1 MSTERRQRASVGQ
14 SLAINRLLGSI
25 IVSSC
30 DAEEPGGLGETE
42 EGSGEQHH
50 LSARFLQRPPR
61 RRPLHFVSTAAQF
74 HLHPRL
80 VGETSELLGKLTI

>member
-1 MSTERRQRASVGQ
+1 MERRHRASAGQ

-50 LSARFLQRPPR
+50 LSACFLHRP
-61 RRPLHFVSTAAQF
+61 PLHFVSTAAQF

-80 VGETSELLGKLTI
+80 SERYLSCWGS